1 MYKTGATN
9 KTLEQLH
16 KTVLNR

>member
-1 MYKTGATN
+1 MYYEDN

-16 KTVLNR
+16 KQA